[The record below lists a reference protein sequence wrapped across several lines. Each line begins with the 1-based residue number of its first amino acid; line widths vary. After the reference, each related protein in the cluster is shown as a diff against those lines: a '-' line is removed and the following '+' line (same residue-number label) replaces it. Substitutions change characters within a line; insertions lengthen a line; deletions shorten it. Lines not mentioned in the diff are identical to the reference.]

1 MQSPARYDMMRR
13 QNKLPCMNNKMIF
26 GALITPAGLV
36 FAALSFLYA
45 ATHPWDWNGIGGL
58 VICFVEAY
66 RGNR

>member
-1 MQSPARYDMMRR
+1 
-13 QNKLPCMNNKMIF
+13 MNNKMIF

-45 ATHPWDWNGIGGL
+45 ATHSWDWNGIGGL

>member
-26 GALITPAGLV
+26 GALITPVGLV

-45 ATHPWDWNGIGGL
+45 AMHSWDWNGIGRL